1 MKRIRYKI
9 VDVFTDRPLNGNP
22 LCVVLDEC
30 DPQLMPQIAREVN
43 LPETTFPVVTGP
55 DSYSMR
61 IFTTQA
67 EFPFAGH
74 PSLGTAW
81 ALGAQ
86 RWTQT
91 TSGAVVAI
99 DATADGAWMSQPT
112 PIFAE
117 ATNANVNEIAQ
128 TVGVTGISRAIYM
141 TNGGLTFLAVLT
153 NDPLERVTPNEQAFA
168 DLLRNTDAVGFAVA
182 NIENKHTVRV
192 RAFFPGDAVF
202 EDPGTGSLAGPLGV
216 LAHAEYGVDQKLTV
230 IQGEFVSRPCRI
242 DVIASPNGV
251 QIGGSVTLCAEGEF
265 VL

>member
-9 VDVFTDRPLNGNP
+9 VDVFSDRALSGNA
-22 LCVVLDEC
+22 LCVVLGEC
-30 DPQLMPQIAREVN
+30 EPHLMSQIAREVN
-43 LPETTFPVVTGP
+43 LSETTFPTITGT

-91 TSGAVVAI
+91 TSGAVVTVEANVN
-99 DATADGAWMSQPT
+99 GAWMTQPSPT
-112 PIFAE
+112 FVVA
-117 ATNANVNEIAQ
+117 ANETAIAHAAGLAS
-128 TVGVTGISRAIYM
+128 VSRATYA
-141 TNGGLTFLAVLT
+141 TNGGLTFLIAMT
-153 NDPLERVTPNEQAFA
+153 DEPLENVIADEQAFA
-168 DLLRNTDAVGFAVA
+168 QLLRGTDAVGLAIA
-182 NIENKHTVRV
+182 NIESSDVVGVRT
-192 RAFFPGDAVF
+192 FFPGDAIF

-216 LAHAEYGVDQKLTV
+216 LLHTEYGLKQKLTV
-230 IQGEFVSRPCRI
+230 KQGDFVSRPCRI
-242 DVIASPNGV
+242 DVVADPNAV
-251 QIGGSVTLCAEGEF
+251 QVGGSVALCAEGEF